1 MRRGERPRGL
11 TFIRKKNNVIRLQ
24 KGSVPGLNL
33 NPGNVFERCRTRS
46 HVSHGVEWPILVT
59 NAPTN
64 AHTQPVNCATTAF
77 TACLMMIQIE
87 VFLSETTVT
96 VTLKKKLWELS
107 FNLSTDPIDQWL
119 MEKK

>member
-1 MRRGERPRGL
+1 MRRGKRPRGL

-24 KGSVPGLNL
+24 KGSIPALNL

-46 HVSHGVEWPILVT
+46 HVSHGVQWPILVT
-59 NAPTN
+59 NAPAN
-64 AHTQPVNCATTAF
+64 AHMQPVNWATTAF

-96 VTLKKKLWELS
+96 VTLKKEAVGIK
-107 FNLSTDPIDQWL
+107 F
-119 MEKK
+119 